1 MVGIKPKPQF
11 MGLFQFMD
19 THSGSPT
26 TSENKSPEPDDG
38 SELALTGWWRRGREP
53 VSEVKRL
60 DESRKH
66 WHQYFYSSHFS
77 TKYCGYTSTAD
88 AFRRG
93 KVFLRQARYLKYGL
107 VVLVAFEPSEMA
119 VHE

>member
-53 VSEVKRL
+53 VSERPFHDETRRL
-60 DESRKH
+60 
-66 WHQYFYSSHFS
+66 
-77 TKYCGYTSTAD
+77 
-88 AFRRG
+88 
-93 KVFLRQARYLKYGL
+93 
-107 VVLVAFEPSEMA
+107 
-119 VHE
+119 

>member
-38 SELALTGWWRRGREP
+38 SELALTGWWRRGRVE
-53 VSEVKRL
+53 
-60 DESRKH
+60 
-66 WHQYFYSSHFS
+66 
-77 TKYCGYTSTAD
+77 A
-88 AFRRG
+88 
-93 KVFLRQARYLKYGL
+93 
-107 VVLVAFEPSEMA
+107 PSN
-119 VHE
+119 

>member
-1 MVGIKPKPQF
+1 MAIL
-11 MGLFQFMD
+11 GLLD
-19 THSGSPT
+19 AKR
-26 TSENKSPEPDDG
+26 EYRDERAKSW
-38 SELALTGWWRRGREP
+38 TIEP

-66 WHQYFYSSHFS
+66 WHQYFYSSRLN

>member
-38 SELALTGWWRRGREP
+38 SELALTGWWRRGRLQLLIPYFLCREHSGKKGS
-53 VSEVKRL
+53 VFRL
-60 DESRKH
+60 RFDIDEL
-66 WHQYFYSSHFS
+66 FAVN
-77 TKYCGYTSTAD
+77 GD
-88 AFRRG
+88 PPE
-93 KVFLRQARYLKYGL
+93 YLPDQGL
-107 VVLVAFEPSEMA
+107 PLLVCHAG
-119 VHE
+119 V

>member
-38 SELALTGWWRRGREP
+38 SELALTGWWRRGRVELYRERGLAVLVMLCHP
-53 VSEVKRL
+53 SFLHDQSVL
-60 DESRKH
+60 L
-66 WHQYFYSSHFS
+66 
-77 TKYCGYTSTAD
+77 STAT
-88 AFRRG
+88 AS
-93 KVFLRQARYLKYGL
+93 L
-107 VVLVAFEPSEMA
+107 
-119 VHE
+119 

>member
-38 SELALTGWWRRGREP
+38 SELALTGWWRRGRVELYR
-53 VSEVKRL
+53 E
-60 DESRKH
+60 
-66 WHQYFYSSHFS
+66 
-77 TKYCGYTSTAD
+77 
-88 AFRRG
+88 RG
-93 KVFLRQARYLKYGL
+93 LAI
-107 VVLVAFEPSEMA
+107 LVAA
-119 VHE
+119 VGC